1 MVLRLLENAVKAAL
15 HEAALGW
22 AVGIGA
28 PQEEI
33 ARRPSDPSRPAP
45 RGAASHPDTRGGP

>member
-1 MVLRLLENAVKAAL
+1 MLLALLERMVKAAL

-22 AVGIGA
+22 AVEIGV

-45 RGAASHPDTRGGP
+45 RGGTNHPHTRGGP